1 MQCPLGDLLAH
12 ADDFF
17 RIAAPEPSQSAAPA
31 TRFDDSDPG
40 DLGDLV
46 FGVAPGAQE
55 VGVPEEGLDQIGWI
69 ASDPLHESR
78 ASPGE
83 LVGFASV
90 KKYRRDFVVV

>member
-55 VGVPEEGLDQIGWI
+55 VGVPEEGLGQIGRI
-69 ASDPLHESR
+69 ASDLLHESR

-90 KKYRRDFVVV
+90 EKYRRDFLVV